1 MLELSFQKAGLTV
14 FTMLRK
20 PWPKKI
26 VKVEVETAPQ
36 AQVHSCPELL
46 DVSPTLILQT
56 CGTNAQKGERQDD
69 WMDPQ
74 EFLQENQISYH
85 KIRIH

>member
-1 MLELSFQKAGLTV
+1 MLELSFQRAGLTG
-14 FTMLRK
+14 FMMLRK

-26 VKVEVETAPQ
+26 VQVETAPQ

-46 DVSPTLILQT
+46 GMSVLPLFCRAVVVLD
-56 CGTNAQKGERQDD
+56 AQKGERQDD
-69 WMDPQ
+69 WMDSQ